1 VYSAPA
7 GTQFPFPL
15 TVLRPRQVQRRSHAP
30 AAAHSHHYSRLRP
43 SDGVGCIRPDVSEP
57 VRSAS
62 RQLVY
67 TPYVICCETVL
78 GTLRSQREGDSG
90 EHQIEVAVCAAVFFG
105 IVRQRLRSA
114 LVPSM
119 VVSVESTVVPP
130 MVWAVSGLM
139 CASRVG
145 VSDV

>member
-15 TVLRPRQVQRRSHAP
+15 TVLRQVQRRSHAP

-130 MVWAVSGLM
+130 LVWAVSGLM

>member
-1 VYSAPA
+1 MYSAPA

-43 SDGVGCIRPDVSEP
+43 SDGVGCIRPDVSES

-62 RQLVY
+62 QQLVY

-78 GTLRSQREGDSG
+78 GTLRSHREG
-90 EHQIEVAVCAAVFFG
+90 EHQIEVALCAALYSG
-105 IVRQRLRSA
+105 IVSQRLRSA

-119 VVSVESTVVPP
+119 VVSAESTVVPP

-145 VSDV
+145 DSDV